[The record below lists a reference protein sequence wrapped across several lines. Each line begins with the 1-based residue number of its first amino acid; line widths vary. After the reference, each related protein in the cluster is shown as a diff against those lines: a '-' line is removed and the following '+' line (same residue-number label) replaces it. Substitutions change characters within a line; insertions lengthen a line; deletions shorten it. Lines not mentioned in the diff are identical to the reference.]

1 MGERGRFNGEDIID
15 IVVRQ
20 PATAGFLAEKL
31 HNFFVSDE
39 PDESAIQTL
48 AEAYTESGYDM
59 RSVMR
64 ALFLSDFFKEA
75 QFHKVKSPIEAIVG
89 ISRLAGDFDLGGD
102 EYLQDALPIP
112 VIEGASQPSL
122 QMGQEPMNPP
132 SVEGWHTGQ
141 EWIDSGTL
149 MERINYAASRL
160 GASSKPG
167 VRMIAARLAS
177 GKERLAPSE
186 LVDGCR
192 GMEVVQ
198 AGKHV
203 SHWGTSGSGDGELNG
218 PASMVFDDEDNLYV
232 TDSRNSRVQK
242 FTKDGRF
249 LAKWGSFGAGEGELD
264 LPWGITIDP
273 EGNVFVADWRN
284 DRVQKFTPDGEFLA
298 SYGSSGTEYGQF
310 DRPASVAVDR
320 DGDIYVADWR
330 NNRVQVIGRD
340 GRFVEVFYGDA
351 AMSKW
356 ALEQLANPVAVDM
369 VKMQFLSEDVHADKY
384 FEGACLP
391 TRGPRRGPPVRRG
404 QPEVPGPGLSE
415 DSLPLPGRSGSR
427 PGSGANRSHLA
438 AEVLPPLPAAGEGW
452 GEGATKPS

>member
-20 PATAGFLAEKL
+20 PATARFLAEKL

-141 EWIDSGTL
+141 ERIDSGTL

-186 LVDGCR
+186 LVDGCLELIGCHEVSDITR
-192 GMEVVQ
+192 GTLERYASQ
-198 AGKHV
+198 IDGHEL
-203 SHWGTSGSGDGELNG
+203 GTEEGYEAFGRSV
-218 PASMVFDDEDNLYV
+218 ASMLM
-232 TDSRNSRVQK
+232 
-242 FTKDGRF
+242 
-249 LAKWGSFGAGEGELD
+249 L
-264 LPWGITIDP
+264 I
-273 EGNVFVADWRN
+273 VA
-284 DRVQKFTPDGEFLA
+284 TPDF
-298 SYGSSGTEYGQF
+298 
-310 DRPASVAVDR
+310 
-320 DGDIYVADWR
+320 
-330 NNRVQVIGRD
+330 
-340 GRFVEVFYGDA
+340 
-351 AMSKW
+351 
-356 ALEQLANPVAVDM
+356 QLA
-369 VKMQFLSEDVHADKY
+369 
-384 FEGACLP
+384 
-391 TRGPRRGPPVRRG
+391 
-404 QPEVPGPGLSE
+404 
-415 DSLPLPGRSGSR
+415 
-427 PGSGANRSHLA
+427 
-438 AEVLPPLPAAGEGW
+438 
-452 GEGATKPS
+452 

>member
-1 MGERGRFNGEDIID
+1 MAKTKVLLRGGWHYEKTIGGATQNGYSMPTDMALRSDGMMAVVNRSGGVQDHVSLNTYDEEERLGEFGEYGTEPGQMARPTCVAFDRD
-15 IVVRQ
+15 GLVYV
-20 PATAGFLAEKL
+20 A
-31 HNFFVSDE
+31 DE
-39 PDESAIQTL
+39 LTNRVTVFTVDP
-48 AEAYTESGYDM
+48 TEVAANDG
-59 RSVMR
+59 
-64 ALFLSDFFKEA
+64 
-75 QFHKVKSPIEAIVG
+75 P
-89 ISRLAGDFDLGGD
+89 
-102 EYLQDALPIP
+102 P
-112 VIEGASQPSL
+112 VIL
-122 QMGQEPMNPP
+122 
-132 SVEGWHTGQ
+132 
-141 EWIDSGTL
+141 
-149 MERINYAASRL
+149 R
-160 GASSKPG
+160 
-167 VRMIAARLAS
+167 
-177 GKERLAPSE
+177 
-186 LVDGCR
+186 R

-310 DRPASVAVDR
+310 DRPTSVAVDR

-384 FEGACLP
+384 FEG
-391 TRGPRRGPPVRRG
+391 PV
-404 QPEVPGPGLSE
+404 
-415 DSLPLPGRSGSR
+415 SLHVDHDEGRLFVVDNQRFRVQVYQKIAYPS
-427 PGSGANRSHLA
+427 LVV
-438 AEVLPPLPAAGEGW
+438 AEADLEAEPIVV
-452 GEGATKPS
+452 T